1 MSHPYLTF
9 TLADSHFAVE
19 VTNVQEVL
27 EYQHITRVPCAE
39 SWMEGL
45 ISSRGQGISVV
56 NLRRKFALE
65 DNEPDKNTRIIV
77 MELKPSVE
85 ETVIFGAIADSV
97 QEVIEIQDEE
107 IEPPPKFGN
116 TIATR
121 FIKGI
126 AKRDDEFI
134 IVLNAG
140 EIFSQEEIDDIT
152 EVEETAPAEEEEQ
165 NPEG

>member
-1 MSHPYLTF
+1 MSHPFLTF

-39 SWMEGL
+39 NWMEGL

-56 NLRRKFALE
+56 NLRRKFAL
-65 DNEPDKNTRIIV
+65 DDKEPDKNTRIIV
-77 MELKPSVE
+77 MELKPSE
-85 ETVIFGAIADSV
+85 DEIINFGAIADSV
-97 QEVIEIQDEE
+97 QEVIEIPDEE

-126 AKRDDEFI
+126 VKLDGEFV
-134 IVLNAG
+134 IVLNA
-140 EIFSQEEIDDIT
+140 EQIFSQDELDDIT
-152 EVEETAPAEEEEQ
+152 QAEQAVPDQEEEQ

>member
-1 MSHPYLTF
+1 MAHPYLTF

-19 VTNVQEVL
+19 VINVQEVL

-65 DNEPDKNTRIIV
+65 DAEPDKNTRIIV
-77 MELKPSVE
+77 MELKPSEE
-85 ETVIFGAIADSV
+85 ETINFGAIADSV
-97 QEVIEIQDEE
+97 QEVIEIPDEE

-126 AKRDDEFI
+126 GKRDGEFI
-134 IVLNAG
+134 IVLNA
-140 EIFSQEEIDDIT
+140 EQIFSQEELADIT
-152 EVEETAPAEEEEQ
+152 QAEQAAPEEEEQ
-165 NPEG
+165 ESQE

>member
-1 MSHPYLTF
+1 MSHPFLTF

-27 EYQHITRVPCAE
+27 EYQHITRVPCADT
-39 SWMEGL
+39 WMEGL

-56 NLRRKFALE
+56 NMRRKFAL
-65 DNEPDKNTRIIV
+65 DDREPDKNTRIIV
-77 MELKPSVE
+77 MELRPTE
-85 ETVIFGAIADSV
+85 DETVIFGAIADSV
-97 QEVIEIQDEE
+97 QEVIEIADEE

-126 AKRDDEFI
+126 AKREGEFI
-134 IVLNAG
+134 IVLNA
-140 EIFSQEEIDDIT
+140 EQIFSQDELDDIT
-152 EVEETAPAEEEEQ
+152 ETEESVPVEEEEQ
-165 NPEG
+165 SPEG

>member
-1 MSHPYLTF
+1 MSHPFLTF

-27 EYQHITRVPCAE
+27 EFQHITRVPCAE
-39 SWMEGL
+39 PWMEGL

-56 NLRRKFALE
+56 NLRRKFAL
-65 DNEPDKNTRIIV
+65 DDREPDKNTRIIV
-77 MELKPSVE
+77 MELRPSE
-85 ETVIFGAIADSV
+85 DETVIFGAIADSV
-97 QEVIEIQDEE
+97 QEVIEMQDEE

-126 AKRDDEFI
+126 GKRDGEFI
-134 IVLNAG
+134 IVLNP
-140 EIFSQEEIDDIT
+140 EQIFTQDELDDIT
-152 EVEETAPAEEEEQ
+152 EVEESAPPEEGEQ

>member
-9 TLADSHFAVE
+9 RLADSQFAVE
-19 VTNVQEVL
+19 VLNVQEVL

-39 SWMEGL
+39 TWMEGL

-65 DNEPDKNTRIIV
+65 DSEADKNTRIIV
-77 MELKPSVE
+77 MEMKPSE
-85 ETVIFGAIADSV
+85 DETVIFGAIADSV
-97 QEVIEIQDEE
+97 QEVIELPDEE
-107 IEPPPKFGN
+107 IEAPPKFGN

-126 AKRDDEFI
+126 AKRDGEFI
-134 IVLNAG
+134 IVLNVDQ
-140 EIFSQEEIDDIT
+140 IFSQEEIDNIT
-152 EVEETAPAEEEEQ
+152 ESEEAAVPEEEEQ